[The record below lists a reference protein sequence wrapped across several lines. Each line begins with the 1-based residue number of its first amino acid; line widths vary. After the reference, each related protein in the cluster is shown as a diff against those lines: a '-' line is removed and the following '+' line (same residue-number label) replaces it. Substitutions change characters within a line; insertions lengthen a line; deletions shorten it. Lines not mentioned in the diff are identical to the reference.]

1 MWNGLHRRSKLLSLL
16 SLVDVSGHDSQP
28 YKRVLLMQASYSLSL
43 IEFGIS
49 LDVQMFWKF
58 FQTPV
63 ALPIRLRTSG
73 YVLLQMVI
81 VLPK

>member
-1 MWNGLHRRSKLLSLL
+1 MSEAMIQS
-16 SLVDVSGHDSQP
+16 
-28 YKRVLLMQASYSLSL
+28 YKRVLIMQASYSLRL
-43 IEFGIS
+43 IAFGIS
-49 LDVQMFWKF
+49 LDVQMFWRF

-73 YVLLQMVI
+73 SVLLSMVI